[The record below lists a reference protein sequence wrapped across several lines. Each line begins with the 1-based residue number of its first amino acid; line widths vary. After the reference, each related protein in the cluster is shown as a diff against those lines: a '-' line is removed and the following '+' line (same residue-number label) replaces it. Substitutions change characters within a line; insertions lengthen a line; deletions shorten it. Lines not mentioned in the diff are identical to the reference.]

1 MNKTKSAICLV
12 LITIL
17 IAVLCVASTV
27 SFSYGTDGM
36 HTYNSFIRV
45 MDKDAGMGG
54 GYTAVYYPEGVIS
67 AEEYETNVKKEPDEE
82 KRAEYEDK
90 YTSYANGAIYLE
102 KEKVFGK
109 DTQEASEEFKT
120 SFANGVSAITRRFER
135 KCIPGARVEVSDGF
149 TVRVTLPALAEN
161 PGTALSFFGYSG
173 EFSVAYGSDLDSAS
187 TIMPKKP
194 SESIKEYVKGAYSRV
209 SQDTAF
215 VIIDFTDK
223 GREAIKSATASAT
236 SSSSSTM
243 FFKVGDDQVIGL
255 TVSEAIDQSTLGISG
270 SYTADSADTVAVLI
284 DEALNGVQT
293 DLAMSVGEVKI
304 YESGF
309 GGMSLTFLYIAIGV
323 AMLAMAAFFLIRYG
337 LLGFSHIYSYLS
349 FALCMI
355 LCVAFVPFLYLSAGT
370 VAAFALTS
378 VLLCMS
384 NIVCYEYA
392 RKEYALGKTMTSSV
406 KTGYKKCFWH
416 IFDLHIAVALL
427 AFLIYAIALTELQ
440 TFAFVLGIGA
450 VFSGVCSLAV
460 NRFCW
465 AITMIFNKNKG
476 AFCRFKREEVETDD

>member
-1 MNKTKSAICLV
+1 ML
-12 LITIL
+12 
-17 IAVLCVASTV
+17 
-27 SFSYGTDGM
+27 F
-36 HTYNSFIRV
+36 R
-45 MDKDAGMGG
+45 
-54 GYTAVYYPEGVIS
+54 
-67 AEEYETNVKKEPDEE
+67 
-82 KRAEYEDK
+82 
-90 YTSYANGAIYLE
+90 
-102 KEKVFGK
+102 
-109 DTQEASEEFKT
+109 
-120 SFANGVSAITRRFER
+120 
-135 KCIPGARVEVSDGF
+135 
-149 TVRVTLPALAEN
+149 
-161 PGTALSFFGYSG
+161 
-173 EFSVAYGSDLDSAS
+173 
-187 TIMPKKP
+187 

-384 NIVCYEYA
+384 NIVCYE
-392 RKEYALGKTMTSSV
+392 
-406 KTGYKKCFWH
+406 
-416 IFDLHIAVALL
+416 
-427 AFLIYAIALTELQ
+427 
-440 TFAFVLGIGA
+440 IGRA
-450 VFSGVCSLAV
+450 HV
-460 NRFCW
+460 
-465 AITMIFNKNKG
+465 
-476 AFCRFKREEVETDD
+476 

>member
-309 GGMSLTFLYIAIGV
+309 GGMSL
-323 AMLAMAAFFLIRYG
+323 
-337 LLGFSHIYSYLS
+337 IYSYLS